1 MGLQLCAETSKSCF
15 KFIQLVF
22 ICKSKFSNETHY
34 FRIFKMVFQD
44 FIVFLVM
51 GQEAVAEIIF
61 FFRLSVL
68 LGFLHLPLNKT

>member
-1 MGLQLCAETSKSCF
+1 
-15 KFIQLVF
+15 
-22 ICKSKFSNETHY
+22 
-34 FRIFKMVFQD
+34 MVFQD

-51 GQEAVAEIIF
+51 GQEAVVEIIF